1 VDEPTSWAA
10 KGIYGERL
18 WLTQRRRVPE
28 DTRAVLRL
36 LIVVGGTGFAL
47 LAFGLVRLEV
57 WPTVFGATL
66 VVLGQLWR
74 IDRMGVL
81 YDDVTRADRR
91 DTAGG
96 GL

>member
-1 VDEPTSWAA
+1 
-10 KGIYGERL
+10 
-18 WLTQRRRVPE
+18 
-28 DTRAVLRL
+28 
-36 LIVVGGTGFAL
+36 
-47 LAFGLVRLEV
+47 
-57 WPTVFGATL
+57 
-66 VVLGQLWR
+66 VLGQLGR